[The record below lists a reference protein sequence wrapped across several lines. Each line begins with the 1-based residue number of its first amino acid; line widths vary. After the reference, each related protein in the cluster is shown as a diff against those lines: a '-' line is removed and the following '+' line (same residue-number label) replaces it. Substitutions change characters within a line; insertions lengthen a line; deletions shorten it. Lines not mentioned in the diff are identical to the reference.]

1 MPKLWRSGVIL
12 SAAGLLAGLGNYAF
26 QAIIG
31 RCLDKAEYGY
41 VNSTL
46 SFIGLLG
53 LPLGIASTSVT
64 HYIAHFRATGDEAR
78 LEGLLSGC
86 RKFLFRLTLAGS
98 VAAAVL
104 VNPLSSFFHFPRQ
117 GLMLVALACALA
129 GLWGAFVNTLCQ
141 GLSWFGRLAC
151 ITLVMMVLRLSVG
164 AVMVLRFPVAEA
176 GVLASGVASLAYLMA
191 LRWRKELASKTNLVS
206 PWNMEFA
213 QYLAVG
219 AAWAIGGYCLIQGDL
234 LVAQRN
240 FAGRDLG
247 LYTAAGLLGRA
258 LPMVVAPM
266 LTVLFTSRSAHRT
279 DSALGEQLKL
289 LGLYVVG
296 LATGAAGLLL
306 LRNFWVRLIFGNY
319 TPEAAAMVSRLAVT
333 MAFIG
338 LMQALGMWALASRWL
353 KMALLYGA
361 SGLVYWLVLLAWGK
375 SPTVMLQLMPAAA
388 GSAFGLLFVSWLATM
403 RTSHSGQGSGA
414 GGLVR

>member
-1 MPKLWRSGVIL
+1 MTKLWRSGVIL
-12 SAAGLLAGLGNYAF
+12 SVAGLVAGLGNYAF

-46 SFIGLLG
+46 GFIGLLG
-53 LPLGIASTSVT
+53 LPLAIASTSVT

-78 LEGLLSGC
+78 LQGLLFGC

-98 VAAAVL
+98 VAAAL
-104 VNPLSSFFHFPRQ
+104 LIKPLSSFFHFPRQ
-117 GLMLVALACALA
+117 GLMLVALLCALG

-141 GLSWFGRLAC
+141 GLGWFGRLAC
-151 ITLVMMVLRLSVG
+151 ITLVMMALRLAFG
-164 AVMVLRFPVAEA
+164 TVMVIQYPVAET
-176 GVLASGVASLAYLMA
+176 GVLASGVALLASLMW
-191 LRWRKELASKTNLVS
+191 LRWRRELAERSDAVS
-206 PWNMEFA
+206 PWNREFA

-219 AAWAIGGYCLIQGDL
+219 AAYAVGGYCLTQGDL

-240 FAGRDLG
+240 FSGRDLG

-266 LTVLFTSRSAHRT
+266 LAVLFTSRSGHRT
-279 DSALGEQLKL
+279 ESALGEQLKL
-289 LGLYVVG
+289 LGLYAVG
-296 LATGAAGLLL
+296 LAIGAAALLL
-306 LRNFWVRLIFGNY
+306 LRDFWVRLIFGKY

-338 LMQALGMWALASRWL
+338 LMQAVGMWALASRWL
-353 KMALLYGA
+353 KVALLYGA

-375 SPTVMLQLMPAAA
+375 SPPVMLQLMPVAA
-388 GSAFGLLFVSWLATM
+388 GSAFGLLFISWLVAM
-403 RTSHSGQGSGA
+403 RSTPIPSNK
-414 GGLVR
+414 R

>member
-1 MPKLWRSGVIL
+1 MTKLWRSGVIL
-12 SAAGLLAGLGNYAF
+12 SFAGLLAGLGNYAF

-46 SFIGLLG
+46 GFIGLLG

-78 LEGLLSGC
+78 LQGLLSGC

-98 VAAAVL
+98 VAAALL
-104 VNPLSSFFHFPRQ
+104 VEPLSRFFHFPRQ
-117 GLMLVALACALA
+117 GLMFVALVCALA

-141 GLSWFGRLAC
+141 GLGWFGRLAC
-151 ITLVMMVLRLSVG
+151 ITLVMMVLRLSFG
-164 AVMVLRFPVAEA
+164 AVMVIRYPVAEA
-176 GVLASGVASLAYLMA
+176 GVLASGVAFLAYLIS
-191 LRWRKELASKTNLVS
+191 LRWRRELASKTDPVS

-219 AAWAIGGYCLIQGDL
+219 AAWAVGGYCLIQGDL

-240 FAGRDLG
+240 FSGRDLG

-258 LPMVVAPM
+258 LPMVVGPM
-266 LTVLFTSRSAHRT
+266 LTVLFTSRSGHRT
-279 DSALGEQLKL
+279 GSALGEQLKL
-289 LGLYVVG
+289 LGLYAIG
-296 LATGAAGLLL
+296 LATGVAGLLL
-306 LRNFWVRLIFGNY
+306 LRDFWVRLIFGTY

-353 KMALLYGA
+353 KVALLYGA
-361 SGLVYWLVLLAWGK
+361 SGLVYWLVLLTWGT
-375 SPTVMLQLMPAAA
+375 SPPVMLRLMPVAA
-388 GSAFGLLFVSWLATM
+388 GLAFGLLFVSWLVAM
-403 RTSHSGQGSGA
+403 RISHPGRGPNSA
-414 GGLVR
+414 GRG